1 MGRSVASLKRDPR
14 FGLDSRWSWITAGF
28 LSWVLF
34 IGTSSVRV
42 AGVLFYGIVE
52 TYGVT
57 RQEASW
63 PVTLNGCLLN
73 LGGPVMG
80 MLCRRF
86 SCRAVI
92 LACSFMTGIAVSV
105 CYFAEGV
112 LFLNIFFGIIHG
124 LTLSGIF
131 VTANVLV
138 SQHFERRRI
147 TACSMIFT
155 FCGLNTFFV
164 PPLVEWFRTAF
175 GIRGAFLLLGAIT
188 LNTFPGAIVLRSP
201 SWVTAAPTPAPPHR
215 AASSKRTP
223 GERRT
228 SLRRPSA
235 AQISR
240 SAVID
245 DWTGSV
251 NSFGALDFGPASQN
265 NEERPE
271 KTLKE
276 TARQFL
282 TVSFL
287 VDAVSFTIVVFGMG
301 TFILLSVDLGKD
313 RGILPSDAVYLLHAF
328 SAGDITF
335 RALCGFVID
344 SGLLSLEA
352 VMVLGYLMQAFA
364 FEFLVWAGTF
374 PMMLLGSVLIGVS
387 NGSRISLQ
395 APSLIKDFG
404 VESLPVMMGGMVFCI
419 GAGSLLRPAL
429 IGHYRDHHGSYS
441 GLLHIVAVI
450 NAVMVGVWT
459 VKLIFSRRKASKAKA
474 DFVSEEENKRPLSV
488 SPDSGKAEDNCD
500 V

>member
-1 MGRSVASLKRDPR
+1 MVRSVASLKRDPR

-28 LSWVLF
+28 LGWVLF
-34 IGTSSVRV
+34 VATSSVRV
-42 AGVLFYGIVE
+42 AGVLFYGIVD

-80 MLCRRF
+80 ALCGRF

-92 LACSFMTGIAVSV
+92 LTCAFLTGIAVSV
-105 CYFAEGV
+105 CFFAEGV
-112 LFLNIFFGIIHG
+112 LFINVFFGIIHG

-131 VTANVLV
+131 VTSNVLV
-138 SQHFERRRI
+138 AQHFEKRRI

-155 FCGLNTFFV
+155 FCGLNTFFL

-201 SWVTAAPTPAPPHR
+201 SWITAAPTPASAPK
-215 AASSKRTP
+215 AASSKRAP
-223 GERRT
+223 GEGRT
-228 SLRRPSA
+228 SLRPLSA
-235 AQISR
+235 ARISR

-251 NSFGALDFGPASQN
+251 NSFGALDFGATSQGI
-265 NEERPE
+265 EERPE
-271 KTLKE
+271 KTLRE
-276 TARQFL
+276 TVRQFL

-301 TFILLSVDLGKD
+301 TFILLSVDLAKD
-313 RGILPSDAVYLLHAF
+313 RRILPSDAVYLLHAF
-328 SAGDITF
+328 SAGDIAF
-335 RALCGFVID
+335 RALSGFVID

-352 VMVLGYLMQAFA
+352 MMVLGYLIQAFA

-374 PMMLLGSVLIGVS
+374 PMMLIGSVLIGVS

-404 VESLPVMMGGMVFCI
+404 VESLPIMMGGMVFCI
-419 GAGSLLRPAL
+419 GAGSLVRPAL
-429 IGHYRDHHGSYS
+429 IGHYRDNHGSYN

-450 NAVMVGVWT
+450 NVVMVGVWT
-459 VKLIFSRRKASKAKA
+459 VKVIINRRRVARNKA
-474 DFVSEEENKRPLSV
+474 DIMSEEHKRALSV
-488 SPDSGKAEDNCD
+488 SGKGEANCD
-500 V
+500 A

>member
-92 LACSFMTGIAVSV
+92 LTCSFMTGIAVSV

-112 LFLNIFFGIIHG
+112 LFLNIFFGIIH
-124 LTLSGIF
+124 
-131 VTANVLV
+131 
-138 SQHFERRRI
+138 
-147 TACSMIFT
+147 
-155 FCGLNTFFV
+155 
-164 PPLVEWFRTAF
+164 
-175 GIRGAFLLLGAIT
+175 
-188 LNTFPGAIVLRSP
+188 
-201 SWVTAAPTPAPPHR
+201 
-215 AASSKRTP
+215 

>member
-1 MGRSVASLKRDPR
+1 
-14 FGLDSRWSWITAGF
+14 
-28 LSWVLF
+28 
-34 IGTSSVRV
+34 
-42 AGVLFYGIVE
+42 
-52 TYGVT
+52 
-57 RQEASW
+57 
-63 PVTLNGCLLN
+63 
-73 LGGPVMG
+73 
-80 MLCRRF
+80 
-86 SCRAVI
+86 
-92 LACSFMTGIAVSV
+92 
-105 CYFAEGV
+105 
-112 LFLNIFFGIIHG
+112 
-124 LTLSGIF
+124 
-131 VTANVLV
+131 
-138 SQHFERRRI
+138 
-147 TACSMIFT
+147 
-155 FCGLNTFFV
+155 
-164 PPLVEWFRTAF
+164 
-175 GIRGAFLLLGAIT
+175 
-188 LNTFPGAIVLRSP
+188 
-201 SWVTAAPTPAPPHR
+201 
-215 AASSKRTP
+215 
-223 GERRT
+223 
-228 SLRRPSA
+228 
-235 AQISR
+235 
-240 SAVID
+240 
-245 DWTGSV
+245 
-251 NSFGALDFGPASQN
+251 SQN

-429 IGHYRDHHGSYS
+429 IGHFLVGYYRDHHGSYD
-441 GLLHIVAVI
+441 GLLHTVAALSTALLIIWIIRSLMVAV
-450 NAVMVGVWT
+450 GKT
-459 VKLIFSRRKASKAKA
+459 RDRK
-474 DFVSEEENKRPLSV
+474 RLPLYIRV
-488 SPDSGKAEDNCD
+488 CE
-500 V
+500 